1 MDTNEAKTFVVAM
14 KNLENDK
21 DIIDTDEKAQE
32 LYRTLKPAYQSMR
45 KALEDGVDDLR
56 DSRRMNDEA
65 SELEKDVQKLQDELF
80 HCNSTLKEQTALRDE
95 CQKEVTDLRELV
107 DTIRRWMDDAG
118 RIEEKYLQISQKKLD
133 LQSTS
138 PDSNR
143 DMKTVDRQI
152 TEMREEKE
160 AMSNKI
166 LRLNKEMSELN
177 QKISEVST
185 QATKIE
191 GTLRDTEAKYSAEL
205 KAVERRKDL
214 GIQIQT
220 IAEEEKKVCST
231 LQNIFCLSF

>member
-1 MDTNEAKTFVVAM
+1 
-14 KNLENDK
+14 
-21 DIIDTDEKAQE
+21 
-32 LYRTLKPAYQSMR
+32 
-45 KALEDGVDDLR
+45 
-56 DSRRMNDEA
+56 
-65 SELEKDVQKLQDELF
+65 LEKDVQKLQDELL
-80 HCNSTLKEQTALRDE
+80 HCNSTLKEQAALRDE
-95 CQKEVTDLRELV
+95 FHKEATDLRELV

-118 RIEEKYLQISQKKLD
+118 RIEEKYLQIRQKKLD

-138 PDSNR
+138 PDSSR

-191 GTLRDTEAKYSAEL
+191 GALRDTEAKYSAEL

-214 GIQIQT
+214 GIQIQN
-220 IAEEEKKVCST
+220 IAEEEKKVRFK
-231 LQNIFCLSF
+231 LQNMFCPSFCF